1 MVRVLVPVMII
12 AIIAVVALVIHKRE
26 SKVGELKRLRK
37 ENESLKSLVNTIDTT
52 AANDYTVTSNPASGY
67 IIDAIRRHNIKEIA

>member
-1 MVRVLVPVMII
+1 MIRILVPVMIV

-37 ENESLKSLVNTIDTT
+37 ENESLNRLVKTIDT
-52 AANDYTVTSNPASGY
+52 AAHNDYTVTSSPTSGY